1 MKVQVGSWRIS
12 GRVSDTAEHI
22 PQQEWSHKGK
32 LVGGP
37 SLWWG
42 AWTPGCSWSAGSGGG
57 RRADCGAGAI
67 MDQLESVALLHLSPR
82 LITVTFR
89 GHNAASL
96 QLSKAHALWCNSN
109 PEPKREG
116 SSGKHTSGLTK
127 LTVQTTPCGK
137 SCKPLPVHYP
147 QKQLVHPSVGGPR
160 RHPGVCKC

>member
-1 MKVQVGSWRIS
+1 
-12 GRVSDTAEHI
+12 
-22 PQQEWSHKGK
+22 
-32 LVGGP
+32 
-37 SLWWG
+37 
-42 AWTPGCSWSAGSGGG
+42 
-57 RRADCGAGAI
+57 

-109 PEPKREG
+109 PKPKREG

-147 QKQLVHPSVGGPR
+147 QKQLVHHPWEGPDVTPESASAKNA
-160 RHPGVCKC
+160 HPIQSCIAFSCNSET